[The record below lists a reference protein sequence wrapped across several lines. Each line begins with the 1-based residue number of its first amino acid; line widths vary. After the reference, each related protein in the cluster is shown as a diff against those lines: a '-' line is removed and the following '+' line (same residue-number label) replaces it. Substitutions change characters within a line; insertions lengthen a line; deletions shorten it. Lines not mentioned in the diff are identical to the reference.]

1 MGLPLEKIEAE
12 LLKLPHEDRAH
23 LVEVLETSLEDDEVD
38 EAQIA
43 DEWAEEAYRRLQA
56 ILSGE
61 VEPIPAAEAMAR
73 LRAHRR
79 G

>member
-12 LLKLPHEDRAH
+12 LLKLPHEARAH

-56 ILSGE
+56 TLSGE